1 MGLSIDSRKVK
12 EGDAFF
18 CIIGNETDGH
28 LFIDSAIDNG
38 AKAIVHSR
46 EIPEDKKR
54 PGVKYYRVD
63 DTVKALNEACKVY
76 FDDVSSKLTV
86 FGVTGT
92 NGKSTIT
99 KIIKQIY
106 DRVQPCGYIGTIA
119 TEFKDYQLEG
129 GLTTPDA
136 VSLHES
142 LKKMYDMGAKAV
154 ALEVGSFHGQSRRCG
169 L

>member
-38 AKAIVHSR
+38 AKAIIHSR

-54 PGVKYYRVD
+54 PGVKYYKVD

-76 FDDVSSKLTV
+76 FDNVSEKLTI
-86 FGVTGT
+86 FGVTVRRYG
-92 NGKSTIT
+92 NQR
-99 KIIKQIY
+99 KIHHH
-106 DRVQPCGYIGTIA
+106 G
-119 TEFKDYQLEG
+119 DY
-129 GLTTPDA
+129 
-136 VSLHES
+136 
-142 LKKMYDMGAKAV
+142 KADI
-154 ALEVGSFHGQSRRCG
+154 
-169 L
+169 